1 MRYNLKN
8 PLWKTNPQKAKDC
21 FEKELKELIMTTEKH
36 GFEIIEDILG
46 EKWVYKK
53 VV

>member
-1 MRYNLKN
+1 MTGFATRVRETEE
-8 PLWKTNPQKAKDC
+8 WFEG

-46 EKWVYKK
+46 EKWVYKRE
-53 VV
+53 V